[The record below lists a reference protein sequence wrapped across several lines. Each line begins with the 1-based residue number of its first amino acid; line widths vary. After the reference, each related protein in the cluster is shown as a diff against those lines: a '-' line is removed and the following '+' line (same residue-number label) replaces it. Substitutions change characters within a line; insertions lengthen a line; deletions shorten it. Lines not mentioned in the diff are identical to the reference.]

1 MNRLAKI
8 TIWRTEWPRYSL
20 LSEKLW
26 DLGRQLPG
34 YYGEADPSNL
44 DFYTKQQLKTA
55 AWEKFAALDMFF
67 VKVTI
72 LV

>member
-1 MNRLAKI
+1 M
-8 TIWRTEWPRYSL
+8 

-34 YYGEADPSNL
+34 YYGEADPSNMA
-44 DFYTKQQLKTA
+44 FHVKQQLKMA

-67 VKVTI
+67 VKVRQHI
-72 LV
+72 FYSYSSSLFL